1 MEGSV
6 RFRELALGKSQ
17 WLALDGQ
24 LYPIAA
30 QRLCAADLFTER
42 RKVTGM
48 TQFVFRTREQVLE
61 HFVPKVAQRKNKI
74 LAVEITDPVLIQTGV
89 DEEDQP
95 IDELI
100 GRGNYIVI
108 EGDTVQVMSSEV
120 FHALYTII
128 T

>member
-1 MEGSV
+1 
-6 RFRELALGKSQ
+6 
-17 WLALDGQ
+17 
-24 LYPIAA
+24 
-30 QRLCAADLFTER
+30 
-42 RKVTGM
+42 M
-48 TQFVFRTREQVLE
+48 TPFVLRTREQVLE
-61 HFVPKVAQRKNKI
+61 RFVPKVAQRKNKI

-89 DEEDQP
+89 DEEEQP

-108 EGDTVQVMSSEV
+108 EGDAVQVMSSEL